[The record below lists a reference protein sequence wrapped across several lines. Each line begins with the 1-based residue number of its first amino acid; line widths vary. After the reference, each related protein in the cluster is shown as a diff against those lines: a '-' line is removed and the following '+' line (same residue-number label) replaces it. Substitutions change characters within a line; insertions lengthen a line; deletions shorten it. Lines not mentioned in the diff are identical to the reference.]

1 MSIIHTLVARH
12 PDIVLCE
19 YSEHTGN
26 FLQISRIILQK
37 VVKPETK
44 QMIVYD
50 NHKFYYINENR
61 ITYLCLVEGLN
72 DAAAFAFLNDV
83 KKKLIQSYDYTQ
95 LSNYN
100 TFQLNEFTDVLKQFM
115 VINRKIINYK
125 KIKFFIILRF

>member
-1 MSIIHTLVARH
+1 MSIIHALVARH

-37 VVKPETK
+37 VVKTDTK
-44 QMIVYD
+44 QMIIYD
-50 NHKFYYINENR
+50 NHKFYFINENK

-72 DAAAFAFLNDV
+72 DSAAFAFLNDV

-115 VINRKIINYK
+115 VHIIEKN
-125 KIKFFIILRF
+125 